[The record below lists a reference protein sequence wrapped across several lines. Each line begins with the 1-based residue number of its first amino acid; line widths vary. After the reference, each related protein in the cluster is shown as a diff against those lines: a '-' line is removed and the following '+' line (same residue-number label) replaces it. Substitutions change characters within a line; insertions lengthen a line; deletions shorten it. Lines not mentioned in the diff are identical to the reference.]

1 MCFSDLGLGERSLAV
16 HFWLTMLLAALLG
29 MMIHLLVTMDNP
41 FRGDYC
47 VSPDSFEMLYH
58 QGKESGSPAAD
69 SDTHVSI
76 LAILPYHRDR

>member
-1 MCFSDLGLGERSLAV
+1 LGERSLAV

-58 QGKESGSPAAD
+58 DVMMGG
-69 SDTHVSI
+69 T
-76 LAILPYHRDR
+76 